1 MQVGK
6 ALKRFGCICGVKRS
20 NDESCRSRH
29 CSLWCPE
36 MATKWPIEILALKL
50 RVMAVAP
57 TQ

>member
-1 MQVGK
+1 MNVGK

-20 NDESCRSRH
+20 NDESCRSRD
-29 CSLWCPE
+29 CLLWCPE
-36 MATKWPIEILALKL
+36 MATNRPIEILALKL